1 MRLESWFYGC
11 CMVTFMSCSDS
22 ERLGEGADTPML
34 EVSASDLMMP
44 DNPFFRN
51 SQLQLNYPEFN
62 LIKNEHYLPAF
73 EYSMTEHLRE
83 IKEIAEQIDDPGFE
97 NTIVALELSGQIYS
111 RVARVFFSMS
121 SAHTNDEIR
130 RLEQDLAPRLAS
142 HEDSIYLNRQLFLRI
157 EKLYLSRNSLQ
168 LDAESKRLLEQTYKN
183 FQRAGAALNE
193 ADKEKLKELNAEL
206 AMLETRFSQNILDEG
221 GIIIGKLNCDEFAMG
236 SSNETSYFGNVQN
249 PVSENLVPGG
259 SSGGS
264 SSALAAKLTP
274 ATIGTD
280 TGGSIRQPA
289 SFTGTV
295 GLKPTYGS
303 CSRYGI
309 VAFASSL
316 DQAGPMTHD
325 VKDCSLMFEIMST
338 YDIKDSTSV
347 DFKRENYLTNLNE
360 NIKGKKIGIPKEYRV
375 DGMPKEIDE
384 LWEKGIKIIKENGG
398 QIIEI
403 SLPNTNYA
411 LPTYYIVAPA
421 EASSNLARYDGVKYR
436 FRSKGE
442 NLIDMYEKTRSEG
455 FGDEVKR
462 RIMIGTYVLS
472 SGYYD
477 AYYLKAQK
485 VRRLIKNDFDEA
497 YKKVDAILTPSTP
510 SSAFKIGEKLNDP
523 VSMYLNDIFT
533 VPINLAGLP
542 AISIPAGHD
551 KKGYPLGLQVIGKA
565 FGEQSILNIALALEK
580 NISFKNNII
589 DWWIK

>member
-1 MRLESWFYGC
+1 
-11 CMVTFMSCSDS
+11 MSEINNLKLC
-22 ERLGEGADTPML
+22 
-34 EVSASDLMMP
+34 DLV
-44 DNPFFRN
+44 DK
-51 SQLQLNYPEFN
+51 
-62 LIKNEHYLPAF
+62 IKNKKL
-73 EYSMTEHLRE
+73 SS
-83 IKEIAEQIDDPGFE
+83 KEITEAFI
-97 NTIVALELSGQIYS
+97 NRSKK
-111 RVARVFFSMS
+111 S
-121 SAHTNDEIR
+121 SKLNSYITDNFDNA
-130 RLEQDLAPRLAS
+130 
-142 HEDSIYLNRQLFLRI
+142 LNRAKEFDEKPDFNKKIPGIPLAVKDLFCTKNLRTTAGSKI
-157 EKLYLSRNSLQ
+157 LENFIPTY
-168 LDAESKRLLEQTYKN
+168 ESTV
-183 FQRAGAALNE
+183 
-193 ADKEKLKELNAEL
+193 
-206 AMLETRFSQNILDEG
+206 TQNIIDHG

-236 SSNETSYFGNVQN
+236 SSNETSNYGNVQN
-249 PVSENLVPGG
+249 PISENLVPGG

-264 SSALAAKLTP
+264 SAALAAKLTP

-295 GLKPTYGS
+295 GLKPTYGC

-325 VKDCSLMFEIMST
+325 VKDCALLLEVMSSFDT
-338 YDIKDSTSV
+338 KDSTSV
-347 DFKRENYLTNLNE
+347 EFTRGNYLNDLNE
-360 NIKGKKIGIPKEYRV
+360 NIKGKKIGIPKEYKV
-375 DGMPKEIDE
+375 DGMPKEIED
-384 LWEKGIKIIKENGG
+384 LWEKGIKIIKDNGG
-398 QIIEI
+398 DVIDI

-421 EASSNLARYDGVKYR
+421 EASSNLARYDGVKYG

-485 VRRLIKNDFDEA
+485 VRRLIINDFDEA
-497 YKKVDAILTPSTP
+497 YKKVDAILTPTTP

-551 KKGYPLGLQVIGKA
+551 NNGFPLGLQIIGKA
-565 FGEQSILNIALALEK
+565 FDEQNILNIAYSIEK
-580 NISFKNNII
+580 NIGYKNHIN

>member
-1 MRLESWFYGC
+1 MFCTKNIRTTAGSKILENFVPTYEST
-11 CMVTFMSCSDS
+11 VT
-22 ERLGEGADTPML
+22 
-34 EVSASDLMMP
+34 
-44 DNPFFRN
+44 
-51 SQLQLNYPEFN
+51 
-62 LIKNEHYLPAF
+62 
-73 EYSMTEHLRE
+73 
-83 IKEIAEQIDDPGFE
+83 
-97 NTIVALELSGQIYS
+97 
-111 RVARVFFSMS
+111 
-121 SAHTNDEIR
+121 
-130 RLEQDLAPRLAS
+130 
-142 HEDSIYLNRQLFLRI
+142 
-157 EKLYLSRNSLQ
+157 
-168 LDAESKRLLEQTYKN
+168 
-183 FQRAGAALNE
+183 
-193 ADKEKLKELNAEL
+193 
-206 AMLETRFSQNILDEG
+206 QNILDEG

-338 YDIKDSTSV
+338 YDTKDSTSV

-421 EASSNLARYDGVKYR
+421 EASSNLARYDGVKYG

-565 FGEQSILNIALALEK
+565 FDEQSILNIAFALEK
-580 NISFKNNII
+580 NISFKNNIT

>member
-1 MRLESWFYGC
+1 
-11 CMVTFMSCSDS
+11 MSEITNFKLC
-22 ERLGEGADTPML
+22 
-34 EVSASDLMMP
+34 DLV
-44 DNPFFRN
+44 DK
-51 SQLQLNYPEFN
+51 
-62 LIKNEHYLPAF
+62 IKKKEL
-73 EYSMTEHLRE
+73 SS
-83 IKEIAEQIDDPGFE
+83 KEITEAFINRSKKSTKLNSYISDNFDDAINRAIEFDSKPNLNKKIPGIPMAVKDLFCTKNLRTTAGSKILE
-97 NTIVALELSGQIYS
+97 NFIPTY
-111 RVARVFFSMS
+111 
-121 SAHTNDEIR
+121 
-130 RLEQDLAPRLAS
+130 
-142 HEDSIYLNRQLFLRI
+142 
-157 EKLYLSRNSLQ
+157 
-168 LDAESKRLLEQTYKN
+168 ESTV
-183 FQRAGAALNE
+183 
-193 ADKEKLKELNAEL
+193 
-206 AMLETRFSQNILDEG
+206 TQNILNHG

-236 SSNETSYFGNVQN
+236 SSNETSYYGNVQN
-249 PVSENLVPGG
+249 PISENLVPGG

-325 VKDCSLMFEIMST
+325 VKDCALLLEVMSS
-338 YDIKDSTSV
+338 YDVKDSTSV
-347 DFKRENYLTNLNE
+347 DFVRGNYLNDLSD

-375 DGMPKEIDE
+375 DGMPKEIE
-384 LWEKGIKIIKENGG
+384 KLWEKGIKIIKDNGG
-398 QIIEI
+398 DVIDI

-411 LPTYYIVAPA
+411 LPAYYIVAPA
-421 EASSNLARYDGVKYR
+421 EASSNLARYDGVKYG

-542 AISIPAGHD
+542 AISLPAGHD
-551 KKGYPLGLQVIGKA
+551 KNGFPLGLQVIGKA
-565 FGEQSILNIALALEK
+565 FDEQTILNIAYSIEK
-580 NISFKNNII
+580 NIGYKNNIN

>member
-1 MRLESWFYGC
+1 
-11 CMVTFMSCSDS
+11 MSEITNFKLC
-22 ERLGEGADTPML
+22 
-34 EVSASDLMMP
+34 DLV
-44 DNPFFRN
+44 
-51 SQLQLNYPEFN
+51 EK
-62 LIKNEHYLPAF
+62 IKKKEL
-73 EYSMTEHLRE
+73 SS
-83 IKEIAEQIDDPGFE
+83 KEITEAFINRSKKSTKLNSYISDNFDDAINRAKEFDSKPNLNKKIPGIPMAVKDLFCTKNLRTTAGSKILE
-97 NTIVALELSGQIYS
+97 NFIPTY
-111 RVARVFFSMS
+111 
-121 SAHTNDEIR
+121 
-130 RLEQDLAPRLAS
+130 
-142 HEDSIYLNRQLFLRI
+142 
-157 EKLYLSRNSLQ
+157 
-168 LDAESKRLLEQTYKN
+168 ESTV
-183 FQRAGAALNE
+183 
-193 ADKEKLKELNAEL
+193 
-206 AMLETRFSQNILDEG
+206 TQNILDHG

-236 SSNETSYFGNVQN
+236 SSNETSYYGNVQN
-249 PVSENLVPGG
+249 PISENLVPGG

-325 VKDCSLMFEIMST
+325 IKDCALLLEVMSS
-338 YDIKDSTSV
+338 YDAKDSTSV
-347 DFKRENYLTNLNE
+347 DFVRGNYLNDLSD

-375 DGMPKEIDE
+375 DGMPKEIE
-384 LWEKGIKIIKENGG
+384 KLWEKGIKIIKDNGG
-398 QIIEI
+398 DIIDI

-411 LPTYYIVAPA
+411 LPAYYIVAPA
-421 EASSNLARYDGVKYR
+421 EASSNLARYDGVKYG

-542 AISIPAGHD
+542 AISLPAGHD
-551 KKGYPLGLQVIGKA
+551 KNSFPLGLQVIGKA
-565 FGEQSILNIALALEK
+565 FDEQTILNIAYSIEK
-580 NISFKNNII
+580 NIGYKNNIN

>member
-1 MRLESWFYGC
+1 
-11 CMVTFMSCSDS
+11 MSNI
-22 ERLGEGADTPML
+22 T
-34 EVSASDLMMP
+34 DLKLVELV
-44 DNPFFRN
+44 DK
-51 SQLQLNYPEFN
+51 
-62 LIKNEHYLPAF
+62 IK
-73 EYSMTEHLRE
+73 
-83 IKEIAEQIDDPGFE
+83 KK
-97 NTIVALELSGQIYS
+97 ELSSTEVTI
-111 RVARVFFSMS
+111 AF
-121 SAHTNDEIR
+121 
-130 RLEQDLAPRLAS
+130 
-142 HEDSIYLNRQLFLRI
+142 I
-157 EKLYLSRNSLQ
+157 ER
-168 LDAESKRLLEQTYKN
+168 SKKS
-183 FQRAGAALNE
+183 
-193 ADKEKLKELNAEL
+193 KKLNAYISENYENAIKKAKIFDQKPDFKKKL
-206 AMLETRFSQNILDEG
+206 PGIPIAVKDLFCTKNIRTTAGSKILENFVPTYESTVTQNILDEG

-338 YDIKDSTSV
+338 YDTKDSTSV

-398 QIIEI
+398 EIVEI

-421 EASSNLARYDGVKYR
+421 EASSNLARYDGVKYG

-565 FGEQSILNIALALEK
+565 FDEQSILNIAFALEK
-580 NISFKNNII
+580 NISFKNNIT